1 MEKDIKKKVISAVIG
16 NTLEWYD
23 FLVYGFLATT
33 IAKLFFPEKNELTS
47 LLLALGTFGVGFLMR
62 PVGGILIGYYADK
75 HGRKAALLLIIAMMT
90 VAVAMIAF
98 APTAASIGVAA
109 PILIVIA
116 RMLQG
121 FSAGGEY
128 ASSTAFVVEAAPA
141 DRKGLYGSW
150 QFFGQCLAVLCGSA
164 IAAAVNHFM
173 TVETL
178 ESWGW
183 RLPFIFGLLICPV
196 GLWIRSHLDEN
207 EEYVTSKA
215 AAKNSTATI
224 RHTVSSSIK
233 EILLSMGLTISATAA
248 FYVVLVN
255 TPTFAHTKLGLKM
268 GDVLFIQA
276 LAVTIM
282 MIVIPLAGLVSDR
295 VGRKPVLM
303 TGLLILLFAVLPLYH
318 FVIAEPSLGRL
329 FLMQAVLCTGIAIMF
344 GPSPA
349 AISEQFHVLGRTTSM
364 SIAYNMAVMLF
375 GGFAPFIVTWL
386 ISVFDRTAPAY
397 YLMFGVL
404 IGMLAVL
411 KMKETSPKLF
421 RFKSQLKTAVE

>member
-1 MEKDIKKKVISAVIG
+1 MDTQIKKKVISAVIG

-23 FLVYGFLATT
+23 FLIYGFLATT

-75 HGRKAALLLIIAMMT
+75 HGRKAALLLIISVMT
-90 VAVAMIAF
+90 LAVAMIAF

-116 RMLQG
+116 RLLQG
-121 FSAGGEY
+121 FATGGEY
-128 ASSTAFVVEAAPA
+128 ASSTAFVIEAAPL
-141 DRKGLYGSW
+141 DKKGLYGSW
-150 QFFGQCLAVLCGSA
+150 QFFGQCLAVLFGSA
-164 IAAAVNHFM
+164 IAAAVNEFLTPAM
-173 TVETL
+173 L

-183 RLPFIFGLLICPV
+183 RIPFIIGLLICPV

-207 EEYVTSKA
+207 DEYLNSRA
-215 AAKNSTATI
+215 ASTNSRATI
-224 RHTVSSSIK
+224 QHTVRSSWK
-233 EILLSMGLTISATAA
+233 EIGLSMGLTISATGS

-255 TPTFAHTKLGLKM
+255 TPTFAHTKLGLQM

-276 LAVTIM
+276 LAVSMM
-282 MIVIPLAGLVSDR
+282 MIVIPLAGLWSDY
-295 VGRKPVLM
+295 VGRKPVLY
-303 TGLLILLFAVLPLYH
+303 TGLLILLLTALPLYQ
-318 FVIAEPSLGRL
+318 FVIEAPSLGRL
-329 FLMQAVLCTGIAIMF
+329 LTMQLVLCFGIAMMF

-349 AISEQFHVLGRTTSM
+349 AISEQFPVLGRTTSM

-386 ISVFDRTAPAY
+386 ISIFDRTAPAY
-397 YLMFGVL
+397 YLSLTIL
-404 IGMLAVL
+404 IGILSVI
-411 KMKETSPKLF
+411 KMKETSPKMLKLK
-421 RFKSQLKTAVE
+421 RKYNPASQ